1 MLRALSRVPQ
11 RCGGWRATE
20 LFGSPLRSPGL
31 ELCRRSLCDAPS
43 ESRKRE
49 CTVDDV
55 VQWLHAER
63 AEDVRALDVRE
74 LLGGAIGDA
83 LIFASGRSK
92 AHMFR
97 LAQAVRQEF
106 KDRNV
111 IRYGHPPM
119 IEGKHSD
126 DWLLIDGGEVVVS
139 VFVPSARE
147 ALSLEDHWVEQ
158 GATEL
163 ELAASPYEALPLAH
177 AAEGAAAAAAE
188 ALPPQPPAHWGEVA
202 ATTPDGIYVETGDD
216 YFDEEG
222 YLSDERTDYADEY
235 AYDDGSGYADGY
247 SYADEYSDANG
258 DSYADGDSYAED
270 YAEYVDN
277 DKMAGHEDSE
287 EYEEEYVAYEEGYY
301 MDDEEEA
308 YGEEYEYVMDDEYE
322 YDDEYHGEDLKQG
335 GGNEKGDDGPR
346 GHARGGLQP
355 TGT

>member
-63 AEDVRALDVRE
+63 AEDVRALDVRG

-119 IEGKHSD
+119 IEGKVRRAVC
-126 DWLLIDGGEVVVS
+126 GPTCPRGRYNQRV
-139 VFVPSARE
+139 
-147 ALSLEDHWVEQ
+147 
-158 GATEL
+158 G
-163 ELAASPYEALPLAH
+163 LAADRPAPPSTL
-177 AAEGAAAAAAE
+177 GAA
-188 ALPPQPPAHWGEVA
+188 LG
-202 ATTPDGIYVETGDD
+202 
-216 YFDEEG
+216 
-222 YLSDERTDYADEY
+222 
-235 AYDDGSGYADGY
+235 
-247 SYADEYSDANG
+247 
-258 DSYADGDSYAED
+258 
-270 YAEYVDN
+270 
-277 DKMAGHEDSE
+277 
-287 EYEEEYVAYEEGYY
+287 
-301 MDDEEEA
+301 
-308 YGEEYEYVMDDEYE
+308 
-322 YDDEYHGEDLKQG
+322 
-335 GGNEKGDDGPR
+335 
-346 GHARGGLQP
+346 
-355 TGT
+355 